1 MDEVKKPQG
10 PRTFNEKLMSM
21 DRRWVFLVL
30 GIVVIA
36 ALLTGIKAPLSI
48 TQEVREVY
56 NFVEDLQPGDNLL
69 VAIDYDP
76 NAKAELHPMAYAI
89 LEQALAKKLK
99 VITLTLSQNGAGMAE
114 QVVRDVIDSVATYH
128 GFRPE
133 YGKDYVFLG
142 YRPYYALVILGMGQ
156 NFRIPYPTDYYT
168 TPLDSLPMMQRIQNY
183 NQVKGVIDITG
194 SNVADAWVA
203 NANGRYGVK
212 VALGLTGVS
221 AADYYPFY
229 QSKQIFGLMGGMKGA
244 AEYEKLTNNPG
255 LATEAMGVQTY
266 AHLVIIAFIIIGN
279 LGYFLDKRARRQR
292 GEVA

>member
-1 MDEVKKPQG
+1 MEEVKRQG
-10 PRTFNEKLMSM
+10 PKNFNEKLMSM

-30 GIVVIA
+30 GVVVIA

-48 TQEVREVY
+48 TQEVRDVY
-56 NFVEDLQPGDNLL
+56 NFVEGLKEGDNLL

-89 LEQALAKKLK
+89 LEQAMAKKLK

-114 QVVRDVIDSVATYH
+114 QVVRDVVDSVSTYH
-128 GFRPE
+128 GFSPE

-168 TPLDSLPMMQRIQNY
+168 TPLDSLPMMRRIQNY
-183 NQVKGVIDITG
+183 NQVTGVIDITG

-244 AEYEKLTNNPG
+244 AEYEKLTDNPG
-255 LATEAMGVQTY
+255 LAMEAMGVQTY
-266 AHLVIIAFIIIGN
+266 AHLVIIAFILIGN
-279 LGYFLDKRARRQR
+279 IGFFLDKRARKQR
-292 GEVA
+292 GEAV